1 MLVLVS
7 LEPVKKYNS
16 GISSVIAFTEL
27 IARIIT
33 SGAVC
38 NETNTMYI

>member
-1 MLVLVS
+1 MLVFVS

-27 IARIIT
+27 IARISI
-33 SGAVC
+33 SGAAC
-38 NETNTMYI
+38 NEINT